1 MPFTPLHL
9 GPALAVGLPLRR
21 VLHLPTLLVASVAVD
36 VEPLLVVALGLS
48 YPLHGYLHTLPA
60 AVAYGLLLG
69 YAMALLE
76 GRLGPLY
83 RALLLEEK
91 APAGRGPFLAAGV
104 AGTVSHV
111 LLDSPLYSDI
121 QPLYPLG
128 ANPFFA
134 PHLASAV
141 YGFCALSFLA
151 GTLFYLSLWALRLE
165 RGGGPRAP

>member
-1 MPFTPLHL
+1 MASCWATPWPSWR
-9 GPALAVGLPLRR
+9 GGSARS
-21 VLHLPTLLVASVAVD
+21 T
-36 VEPLLVVALGLS
+36 
-48 YPLHGYLHTLPA
+48 
-60 AVAYGLLLG
+60 
-69 YAMALLE
+69 
-76 GRLGPLY
+76 GRFI
-83 RALLLEEK
+83 LEEN

-134 PHLASAV
+134 PSLPFEI
-141 YGFCALSFLA
+141 YGFCALSFLV
-151 GTLFYLSLWALRLE
+151 GTLLYLSLWALRLKP

>member
-1 MPFTPLHL
+1 
-9 GPALAVGLPLRR
+9 
-21 VLHLPTLLVASVAVD
+21 
-36 VEPLLVVALGLS
+36 
-48 YPLHGYLHTLPA
+48 
-60 AVAYGLLLG
+60 
-69 YAMALLE
+69 MALLE
-76 GRLGPLY
+76 VRLGPLY
-83 RALLLEEK
+83 RALLLEEG

-134 PHLASAV
+134 PRLAPAV

-151 GTLFYLSLWALRLE
+151 GTLLYLSLWALRLE